1 MVRWLLIPNTNDRW
15 ENHQYILFLYFSVCL
30 SLLFFS
36 LSLENAIT
44 KFSVYLQ
51 NSWLTNGNLTP
62 KIGFFFHFSFSV
74 QWRKLM
80 WFTYVD
86 GNSCLRVP
94 KKHNIFKIR
103 FHLINSLY
111 LDQSSNTGI
120 IYYAAL
126 AQWFRALSSQAK
138 DWLSVYYFP
147 QQWQPYRKAWTAT
160 CIH

>member
-1 MVRWLLIPNTNDRW
+1 MLS
-15 ENHQYILFLYFSVCL
+15 LFLCL
-30 SLLFFS
+30 SFSAFF
-36 LSLENAIT
+36 LSLFRKCDHKILCLLA
-44 KFSVYLQ
+44 KFLIDKRKSHTQ
-51 NSWLTNGNLTP
+51 DRN
-62 KIGFFFHFSFSV
+62 FFHFSFSV
-74 QWRKLM
+74 QWRNLM